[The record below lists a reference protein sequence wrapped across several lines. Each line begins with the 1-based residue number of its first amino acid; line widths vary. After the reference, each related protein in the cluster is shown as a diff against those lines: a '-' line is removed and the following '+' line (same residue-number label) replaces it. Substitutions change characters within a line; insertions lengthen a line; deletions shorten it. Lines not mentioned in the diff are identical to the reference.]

1 MWEWHPCWLEVNVGT
16 VLLNRECALGP
27 HSDDANILVIKLAV
41 ISISGSGKNLVTTAS
56 TSPSVCM
63 SGVTHLLSIISAS
76 RAKNLPSNLHA
87 MTGVPP
93 NWLTTGGVKVKIAA

>member
-1 MWEWHPCWLEVNVGT
+1 MISMSGGGICGSGTLAAWLEVNVGT

-63 SGVTHLLSIISAS
+63 I
-76 RAKNLPSNLHA
+76 
-87 MTGVPP
+87 
-93 NWLTTGGVKVKIAA
+93 